1 MHVSTY
7 RGAVIGCGRI
17 GSTNDDE
24 HVGRPQFRYPWA
36 HAPAII
42 EAKGVDLVAA
52 ADLIP
57 EQLQDIR
64 QRWGVEALYSDYREM
79 IAREA
84 PDIVSISTRA
94 EERAEVVISV
104 AEAGVKAIYATKPM
118 CRSLAEAD
126 AMIEACRKTGTI
138 LAIACHKNWSPWFQ
152 ACLQAIK
159 DGEIGRFS
167 SMVCNYS
174 WTLSRG
180 HSHTLALFRLFAGA
194 PAQWVF
200 GHMDNDEAAAGDNDL
215 SGTGMIHYANGIR
228 GFLNTGGWLNI
239 DFVGSDGWIS
249 ARNEHAD
256 FEMWSRLPS
265 TREPV
270 RRQFPNPKRP
280 RSSQQAAIEGLVAN
294 LDAGTEPLC
303 PGEFGREALEIAIG
317 LRESHRR
324 GGEKIALPNADRDL
338 TILA

>member
-1 MHVSTY
+1 MSNY

-17 GSTNDDE
+17 GSTIDDE
-24 HVGRPQFRYPWA
+24 HVDRPQFRYPWA

-52 ADLIP
+52 ADLVP
-57 EQLQDIR
+57 EQLADFKR
-64 QRWGVEALYSDYREM
+64 RWGTQALYADYRQM
-79 IAREA
+79 IAAEK
-84 PDIVSISTRA
+84 PDIVSITTRA
-94 EERAEVVISV
+94 EERAEVVIGV
-104 AEAGVKAIYATKPM
+104 AEMGVKAIYATKPM

-126 AMIEACRKTGTI
+126 AMIEACRLNGVV

-152 ACLQAIK
+152 ACLAAIER
-159 DGEIGRFS
+159 GEIGQFS
-167 SMVCNYS
+167 SMVANYGWS
-174 WTLSRG
+174 LSRG

-194 PAQWVF
+194 PAKWVF
-200 GHMDNDEAAAGDNDL
+200 GHMDSDEKAAGDGDL
-215 SGTGMIHYANGIR
+215 SGTGMICYDNGRR

-280 RSSQQAAIEGLVAN
+280 RSSQQAAIEGLVQN
-294 LDAGTEPLC
+294 LNEGTEPLC
-303 PGEFGREALEIAIG
+303 PGEYGREALEIAIG

-324 GGEKIALPNADRDL
+324 GGEKIELPLEDRSL
-338 TILA
+338 TMLA

>member
-1 MHVSTY
+1 MANY

-17 GSTNDDE
+17 GSTIDDE
-24 HVGRPQFRYPWA
+24 HVNRPQFRYPWA

-52 ADLIP
+52 SDLMTS
-57 EQLQDIR
+57 QLDDFQR
-64 QRWGVEALYSDYREM
+64 RWGITALYTDYREM
-79 IAREA
+79 IATEQ
-84 PDIVSISTRA
+84 PDIVSVTTRA
-94 EERAEVVISV
+94 EERAEVVMGV

-126 AMIEACRKTGTI
+126 AMIETCRQHGVL

-159 DGEIGRFS
+159 AGEIGTFS
-167 SMVCNYS
+167 SMVCNYGWS
-174 WTLSRG
+174 LSRG

-194 PAQWVF
+194 PAKWVF
-200 GHMDNDEAAAGDNDL
+200 GHMNSDEAATRDDDL
-215 SGTGMIHYANGIR
+215 SGTGIILYDNGIR

-239 DFVGSDGWIS
+239 DFIGSDSWIS

-256 FEMWSRLPS
+256 FEMFSRLPT

-280 RSSQQAAIEGLVAN
+280 KSSQQAAIEGLVKN
-294 LDAGTEPLC
+294 LDEGSAPFC
-303 PGEFGREALEIAIG
+303 PGEYGREALEIAIG

-324 GGEKIALPNADRDL
+324 GGEKIELPLPDRSL
-338 TILA
+338 TMLA

>member
-1 MHVSTY
+1 MDLATY

-17 GSTNDDE
+17 GSTIDDE
-24 HVGRPQFRYPWA
+24 HVERPQFRYPWA

-52 ADLIP
+52 ADLVP
-57 EQLQDIR
+57 AQLEDFKR
-64 QRWGVEALYSDYREM
+64 RWGVAALYTDYREM

-94 EERAEVVISV
+94 EERAEVVINV

-126 AMIEACRKTGTI
+126 AMIEACRRTNTL

-159 DGEIGRFS
+159 KGEIGQFS
-167 SMVCNYS
+167 SMVCNYGWS
-174 WTLSRG
+174 LSRG

-194 PAQWVF
+194 PAEWVF
-200 GHMDNDEAAAGDNDL
+200 GHMDSDEIAAGDGDL
-215 SGTGMIHYANGIR
+215 SGTGMIYYENGMR
-228 GFLNTGGWLNI
+228 AFLSTGGWLNI
-239 DFVGSDGWIS
+239 DFIGSDGWIS

-256 FEMWSRLPS
+256 FEMWSRLPT

-294 LDAGTEPLC
+294 LDEGTEPLC
-303 PGEFGREALEIAIG
+303 PGEYGREALEIAIG
-317 LRESHRR
+317 LRQSHRL
-324 GGEKIALPNADRDL
+324 GGAKVKLPLADRDL